1 MMNKKNKL
9 KSLQTTRFIFQQSK
23 TVWKYQVTTI
33 GLSII
38 AGVLFVVFTLALSD
52 FVNLTTSGVMSA
64 GDFALQFSK
73 LLICFISVAVMTVMV
88 GYIQQVATLRTTKHL
103 WKTTLKSVNQSTVT
117 DVNSFSQ
124 GDILTRVL
132 SDASELS
139 GIVGSFY
146 PTLISQMVI
155 FAFSLF
161 ALNLLSQPLS
171 LIFLAFAPLFPIIA
185 WFESKSLPKKTMS
198 QRQAYSKVTE
208 AIRVRLQ
215 GFRTIKAL
223 NADKYLNEEF
233 DKESTT
239 FLKAAT
245 SLVWK
250 ANEFGGIFTV
260 MKFTFPV
267 IILGAGFFFFTQN
280 IISLGAVFAF
290 YLVSGQAYGPLF
302 ALGSS
307 LATYYQTSPRVNR
320 IIDLLDIPKEPEGIT
335 ELGPIDTIGFD
346 KVSFEYKQSP
356 ILKAVSFSLK
366 KGEHVGL
373 VGATG
378 SGKSTIL
385 GLLNLFYRTNTGKVI
400 LNGEDIQ
407 SFSPVDIRN
416 KVVLVSSNDLLIND
430 TVRNNVTL
438 FDAVSDGDLIKA
450 LSIASVSFPLD
461 TLITERTVS
470 EGERQRLC
478 LARALVRKPEVLL
491 LDEALSGV
499 DSKIEFEI
507 FQKIMGSFPDITLI
521 VVSHRLSTI
530 RLMARLL
537 FLSNGMIICEN
548 SIDDLFQSSPEF
560 RSLIEKQLI
569 QPDVDTYKLKAQNN
583 PSAYIQ

>member
-1 MMNKKNKL
+1 MNEQSKL
-9 KSLQTTRFIFQQSK
+9 KNLQTTKFIFQQSK
-23 TVWKYQVTTI
+23 IVWKYQVATI

-38 AGVLFVVFTLALSD
+38 AGVLFVVFTLSLSD
-52 FVNLTTSGVMSA
+52 FVNLTTSGIMSA
-64 GDFALQFSK
+64 SDFAFQFSK
-73 LLICFISVAVMTVMV
+73 LLVCFLSVAVMTVIV
-88 GYIQQVATLRTTKHL
+88 GYIQQVASLRTTKHL
-103 WKTTLKSVNQSTVT
+103 WKTTLKSVNHSTVT

-132 SDASELS
+132 SDATELS

-146 PTLISQMVI
+146 PTLISQIVI

-185 WFESKSLPKKTMS
+185 WFESKSLPKKTMT

-223 NADKYLNEEF
+223 NANKYLDEEF
-233 DKESTT
+233 DKESSS

-250 ANEFGGIFTV
+250 ANEFSGIFTV

-267 IILGAGFFFFTQN
+267 IILGVGFFFFTQS

-307 LATYYQTSPRVNR
+307 LATYYQTSPRVKR
-320 IIDLLDIPKEPEGIT
+320 IIDLLDMPKEPEGVA
-335 ELGPIDTIGFD
+335 ELSSIGTIGFD
-346 KVSFEYKQSP
+346 EVSFKYKQSP
-356 ILKAVSFSLK
+356 ILKDVNFSLK

-373 VGATG
+373 MGATG

-385 GLLNLFYRTNTGKVI
+385 GLLNLFYRTNTGTVL
-400 LNGEDIQ
+400 LNGEDIR
-407 SFSPVDIRN
+407 SFSPADVRS
-416 KVVLVSSNDLLIND
+416 KVVLVSTNDLLITD
-430 TVRNNVTL
+430 TVRNNITL
-438 FDAVSDGDLIKA
+438 FDNVSDEELVKV
-450 LSIASVSFPLD
+450 LSIARVSFPLD
-461 TLITERTVS
+461 ALITERTVS
-470 EGERQRLC
+470 EGERQRIC
-478 LARALVRKPEVLL
+478 LARGLVRKPEVLL

-507 FQKIMGSFPDITLI
+507 FQKIIASFPNITLV

-530 RLMARLL
+530 RLMERLM
-537 FLSNGMIICEN
+537 FLSAGTVICEN
-548 SIDDLFQSSPEF
+548 SIDDLFHSSPEF
-560 RSLIEKQLI
+560 RSLIEKQII
-569 QPDVDTYKLKAQNN
+569 QSDGDTYKLNAQNN
-583 PSAYIQ
+583 TSTYIQ